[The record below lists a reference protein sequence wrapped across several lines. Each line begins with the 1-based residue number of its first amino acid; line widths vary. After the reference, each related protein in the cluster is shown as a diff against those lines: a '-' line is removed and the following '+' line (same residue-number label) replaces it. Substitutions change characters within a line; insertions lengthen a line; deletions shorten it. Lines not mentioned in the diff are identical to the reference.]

1 MDVGLWSGKLQID
14 AITIIVTYTQAARDV
29 AENDGFSCSHNILA
43 EWLASNADVYNLWL
57 WGYIAYTKNWC

>member
-43 EWLASNADVYNLWL
+43 E
-57 WGYIAYTKNWC
+57 